1 MAARR
6 PSTGD
11 AELDQRI
18 RDIVADVG
26 TKRNDDLIRDLV
38 STALLM
44 DREDLDRLDLKIAS
58 RALIEMREAWHVFR
72 PYDAR
77 PKVAIFGSARTPRE
91 DAAYQQ
97 AHDFGARIA
106 ERGWMVLT
114 GAGPGIMTAGIEG
127 AGRENSFGINI
138 ELPFEPEASPA
149 IMGDEK
155 LINFRYFFTR
165 KLSFVKE
172 SNAFVLLPGGFG
184 TMDEAFE
191 LLTLVQTGRSAPVPI
206 VLLEAP
212 GATYWQKWIEFA
224 RLVLLDN
231 GMIREADMSLVCRTD
246 SIDEAV
252 DEICRFYGTYH
263 SIRFVA
269 GRLVFRLER
278 EVSDDELVALNE
290 GFADIVTEGEIERT
304 EASGAERSDGDVP
317 DLPRLALRFDNRSF
331 SRLRQL
337 IDALNAGGPTPEHPR
352 SDLPHHVVPGL
363 GAGPED

>member
-1 MAARR
+1 MASRR

-11 AELDQRI
+11 PDLDRRV
-18 RDIVADVG
+18 RDIVAEVG
-26 TKRNDDLIRDLV
+26 TARNDDLIRELV
-38 STALLM
+38 TTALLM
-44 DREDLDRLDLKIAS
+44 DQEDIDRLDLKIAS
-58 RALIEMREAWHVFR
+58 RALVEMREAWHVFR
-72 PYDAR
+72 PWDTR
-77 PKVAIFGSARTPRE
+77 PKVAIFGSARTASDDP
-91 DAAYQQ
+91 AYQQ

-172 SNAFVLLPGGFG
+172 SDAFVLLPGGFG

-191 LLTLVQTGRSAPVPI
+191 LLTLVQTGRTTPVPI
-206 VLLEAP
+206 VLLESP

-224 RLVLLDN
+224 HDELLDN
-231 GMIREADMSLVCRTD
+231 GMINEADLGLVCRTD
-246 SIDEAV
+246 SIDDAV
-252 DEICRFYGTYH
+252 EEICRFYGTYH

-278 EVSDDELVALNE
+278 EISDDELATLNRD
-290 GFADIVTEGEIERT
+290 FADIVTGGQIERT
-304 EASGAERSDGDVP
+304 EASAAERSDDDVP
-317 DLPRLALRFDNRSF
+317 GLPRIVLSFDNRSF
-331 SRLRQL
+331 SRLRHL

-363 GAGPED
+363 GAGPE